1 MLSLKDAA
9 NVITEKTDGNV
20 VPKAGCSY
28 KDYWLIATYPKDGDP
43 NENYPDSLIAVKKS
57 DGSFATFDPLMD
69 MEGFQ
74 AAIKNATKL

>member
-1 MLSLKDAA
+1 MLSLKDAD
-9 NVITEKTDGNV
+9 NVITEKTEGNV

-74 AAIKNATKL
+74 AAIKNSTKL